1 MTLVSYRV
9 ARRLSR
15 YSANRQI
22 ENLPTTYQLGLLF
35 ESFEAKLTSLW
46 DTLWYLV
53 GKRRHRINGLLSYTL
68 TFLLLA
74 STLSTVIWAVD
85 TWFQVTMSAVV
96 VSQMSPSK
104 SAAQA
109 YGDKIPDTC
118 ISSFNRATLMAPE
131 SCDGPVYLG
140 DPYQII
146 MNVSSHRQ
154 ILTGSYNGTDFSF
167 LAPANPRPD
176 IDFKATTFAASSSC
190 YPISRRCNMA
200 FQYSNEPTGE
210 RTGGLDFNCSEN
222 FKGNVD
228 FFRKGN
234 QEYYSMPCVNNQAGC
249 VGFFSDSSLNIPF
262 NNTSFD
268 HTLNAA
274 NQRQANPFFAGVLG
288 YFIISDGTTGLQSDP
303 EVSPGVGKWFI
314 LGCEITIHE
323 YTYIWINNTITSGT
337 ITPASDEVAAVVRQV
352 ITLNDP
358 SAYQQFAYNVQ
369 LSTFMSNTSS
379 QIAASYSQHLE
390 KTLLAWSAASWEP
403 TPTQQEQ
410 IRRNLL
416 VTRVPKT
423 PLFTLVTLCLLFV
436 ALSITITVI
445 VLLDESGPTSE
456 CQSRLNVFGLVAS
469 RFDGAER
476 RETSPGSQEDGSEE
490 GEGRSDDTKIGI
502 VKTRLGG
509 WNYVAF

>member
-15 YSANRQI
+15 YSVNRQI

-35 ESFEAKLTSLW
+35 EGFEAKLTFLW

-53 GKRRHRINGLLSYTL
+53 GKRRHRINALLSYTL
-68 TFLLLA
+68 TFLLVA

-85 TWFQVTMSAVV
+85 TWFQVTMSAVI
-96 VSQMSPSK
+96 VSQMSLSN

-118 ISSFNRATLMAPE
+118 ISSFNRATLMAPQ

-140 DPYQII
+140 GPYQII

-154 ILTGSYNGTDFSF
+154 ILTGSHNGTDFSF

-176 IDFKATTFAASSSC
+176 LDFKATTFAASSSC

-200 FQYSNEPTGE
+200 FQYFGQAKGE
-210 RTGGLDFNCSEN
+210 RTGGLAFNCSEN

-228 FFRKGN
+228 FFRRDN
-234 QEYYSMPCVNNQAGC
+234 QEYYSTPCVNNQAGC

-262 NNTSFD
+262 NNTSI
-268 HTLNAA
+268 
-274 NQRQANPFFAGVLG
+274 LG
-288 YFIISDGTTGLQSDP
+288 YFIISDGTTGLESDP
-303 EVSPGVGKWFI
+303 EVSGGVGKWFI

-352 ITLNDP
+352 ITQNDP

-403 TPTQQEQ
+403 TATQQEQ

-436 ALSITITVI
+436 ALSVTITVI

-456 CQSRLNVFGLVAS
+456 IQSRLNVFGLVAS
-469 RFDGAER
+469 RFGGAER
-476 RETSPGSQEDGSEE
+476 SETSPGSQEDGCAES
-490 GEGRSDDTKIGI
+490 EGRSDDTKIGI

-509 WNYVAF
+509 WNYVSF

>member
-1 MTLVSYRV
+1 
-9 ARRLSR
+9 
-15 YSANRQI
+15 
-22 ENLPTTYQLGLLF
+22 
-35 ESFEAKLTSLW
+35 
-46 DTLWYLV
+46 
-53 GKRRHRINGLLSYTL
+53 
-68 TFLLLA
+68 
-74 STLSTVIWAVD
+74 
-85 TWFQVTMSAVV
+85 MSAVI

-118 ISSFNRATLMAPE
+118 ISSFNRATLMAPQP
-131 SCDGPVYLG
+131 CDGPVYLG

-146 MNVSSHRQ
+146 MNVSSHRH
-154 ILTGSYNGTDFSF
+154 ILPGSHNGTNFSF

-190 YPISRRCNMA
+190 YPISWRCNMA
-200 FQYSNEPTGE
+200 FQYFNQAKGE
-210 RTGGLDFNCSEN
+210 RTGGLAFNCSEN
-222 FKGNVD
+222 FEGNVD
-228 FFRKGN
+228 FFRRGN
-234 QEYYSMPCVNNQAGC
+234 QEYYSAPCVNNPAGC
-249 VGFFSDSSLNIPF
+249 VGFFSDSSLNILF
-262 NNTSFD
+262 NNTSLD
-268 HTLNAA
+268 HTLNAGT
-274 NQRQANPFFAGVLG
+274 QLHANPLFAGVLG
-288 YFIISDGTTGLQSDP
+288 YFIILDGTTGLEGDP
-303 EVSPGVGKWFI
+303 EVSAGVGKWFI

-323 YTYIWINNTITSGT
+323 YTYVWTNNTITSGS

-369 LSTFMSNTSS
+369 LSTFMSNTSG

-403 TPTQQEQ
+403 TATQQEQ

-423 PLFTLVTLCLLFV
+423 PLFTLVALCLLFV
-436 ALSITITVI
+436 ALSVTITVI

-456 CQSRLNVFGLVAS
+456 IQSRLNVFGLVAS

-476 RETSPGSQEDGSEE
+476 RETSPGSQEDDGSEE
-490 GEGRSDDTKIGI
+490 GEGRSDDTKIGN

-509 WNYVAF
+509 